1 MSMPPKQ
8 LTAASTA
15 CSTCDSTRTSSAT
28 ASACPPASSTSC
40 AAVKM
45 VPGSFGCGS
54 VVLPQTTT
62 LAPSAAA
69 RIAMAWPIPRVA
81 PVMKS
86 VRPRRLIAHTLHA
99 VPTFHGSRVPALCS
113 KPWNSG
119 TVERWNYTGAKMSAR
134 DVIANLRELARVTGN
149 ADGAQ
154 RLAWGPVWRQ
164 ARQWF
169 NGKLAEL
176 GITPELDAAGNSWA
190 TRSGDSDRTVIIGSH
205 LDSVPKIGRAHV

>member
-81 PVMKS
+81 PVIMI
-86 VRPRRLIAHTLHA
+86 VRARKDI
-99 VPTFHGSRVPALCS
+99 GSTDYTDYTDTRAAAGPSGLAL
-113 KPWNSG
+113 
-119 TVERWNYTGAKMSAR
+119 TQRA
-134 DVIANLRELARVTGN
+134 DLRE
-149 ADGAQ
+149 
-154 RLAWGPVWRQ
+154 P
-164 ARQWF
+164 
-169 NGKLAEL
+169 L
-176 GITPELDAAGNSWA
+176 GS
-190 TRSGDSDRTVIIGSH
+190 SGLSHIGS
-205 LDSVPKIGRAHV
+205 LRQCPAPGEARRRGSDVL